1 MSWVAALGVGAAA
14 PYTYLTP
21 ASPPASPPNAAP
33 SAPRSEMAG
42 RNARD
47 KTMLPQIKRA
57 LGEAQAQL
65 AAAERQHSASTKAIH
80 DREKLKRM
88 AKF

>member
-1 MSWVAALGVGAAA
+1 MD
-14 PYTYLTP
+14 PNQ
-21 ASPPASPPNAAP
+21 ASQCRYHPPN
-33 SAPRSEMAG
+33 PRSEMAG

-57 LGEAQAQL
+57 LAEAERAL

-80 DREKLKRM
+80 ERETLRRM

>member
-1 MSWVAALGVGAAA
+1 M
-14 PYTYLTP
+14 
-21 ASPPASPPNAAP
+21 
-33 SAPRSEMAG
+33 EG

-47 KTMLPQIKRA
+47 RVMLPQIKRA
-57 LGEAQAQL
+57 VAEAEAHL
-65 AAAERQHSASTKAIH
+65 AAAERQHSASTRSIH